1 MKICMLTT
9 IDNPYDP
16 IDHFDE
22 WLNFDNDKGY
32 GTCSYL
38 ARVANTS
45 DQLTDTENNEEI
57 ERAINEI
64 ILHDYAGIY
73 KKVER
78 TVPDESA

>member
-1 MKICMLTT
+1 MTICALTT
-9 IDNPYDP
+9 VDNPYDP
-16 IDHFDE
+16 FDQFDE

-57 ERAINEI
+57 TRAINEI

-78 TVPDESA
+78 TVSDETS